1 MNEAEITDMHENGE
15 VQEPES
21 DPAGEDVGVVKL
33 VSLNTPSSR
42 WAVYVCNSHLG

>member
-1 MNEAEITDMHENGE
+1 MNETEITDMHENGE

-33 VSLNTPSSR
+33 FSPNSSS
-42 WAVYVCNSHLG
+42 VGCLHIMTIK